1 MSLLRTLSV
10 LALAA
15 AVSVSAAGCGGSSK
29 PRFGL
34 ANTLHCLN
42 AKGHGVKAYPY
53 TNKLKSLTGSGGELR
68 VVFPMGLAWIYMVF
82 GKDPAE
88 AQAIEKRAVAVAAQ
102 REFLPPST
110 VLAGVRVVGNVF
122 YYADTGPVTTVE
134 DSHIQACLH

>member
-1 MSLLRTLSV
+1 MRSVRTLSM

-15 AVSVSAAGCGGSSK
+15 ALSVSAAGCGGSGK

-53 TNKLKSLTGSGGELR
+53 TNKLKLLTGSGGELR
-68 VVFPMGLAWIYMVF
+68 VVFPTGLAWIYMVF

-88 AQAIEKRAVAVAAQ
+88 AKAVEKRAVAIAAQ
-102 REFLPPST
+102 HEYLPPST

-122 YYADTGPVTTVE
+122 YYADAGPVTSVE
-134 DSHIQACLH
+134 DTHIHACLQ